1 MKNVLLAVH
10 GSAGNVGLSF
20 AKSLAATIKPALDA
34 NITLYVDYV
43 DSYSGNVSTSLQKNI
58 LANRVLQSKE
68 PELDGVL
75 FTYPNMSWDT
85 EEFIKLVSYSGTGI
99 LSGAF
104 PDSFAGAEV
113 YPITL
118 KENFSPEVEVLPALF
133 VTTGFVYVPKSVL
146 VEISKIAEKAS
157 SNGSNSA
164 PDFYLFFQE
173 KLESDG
179 LLYSEDH
186 TFCKLIID
194 SGLDISVDPT
204 INIVNTFLMPARTNY
219 QEYLKKQHLDTLGE
233 HADDGSE
240 LPMGMPEKV
249 SFEMPEG
256 MPEDPFGNLPEDI
269 TQI

>member
-1 MKNVLLAVH
+1 MKHVLLAVH
-10 GSAGNVGLSF
+10 GSAGNVGLGF
-20 AKSLAATIKPALDA
+20 ARSLAATIKPALDA

-43 DSYSGNVSTSLQKNI
+43 NSYSGNVSTSLQKNI
-58 LANRVLQSKE
+58 LANRVLQARE
-68 PELDGVL
+68 PELDGIL
-75 FTYPNMSWDT
+75 FTYSHMSWAP
-85 EEFIKLVSYSGTGI
+85 EELVKLASYNGTGI

-104 PDSFAGAEV
+104 PDAFEGQEV

-118 KENFSPEVEVLPALF
+118 KEGFSPTVEVLPAEF

-146 VEISKIAEKAS
+146 VEISKISEKAS
-157 SNGSNSA
+157 SGDADST

-179 LLYSEDH
+179 RLYSEDH

-194 SGLDISVDPT
+194 SGLTISVNPT
-204 INIVNTFLMPARTNY
+204 INITNTAPMSLRTNY
-219 QEYLKKQHLDTLGE
+219 QAHLQKAHLASLGE
-233 HADDGSE
+233 VTSDE
-240 LPMGMPEKV
+240 PEIPMGVPEKI
-249 SFEMPEG
+249 SNEMPEG

>member
-1 MKNVLLAVH
+1 MKHVLIAVH

-20 AKSLAATIKPALDA
+20 ARSLAATIKPALDA
-34 NITLYVDYV
+34 DITLYVDYV
-43 DSYSGNVSTSLQKNI
+43 NSYSGNVSTSLQKNI

-68 PELDGVL
+68 LDGIL
-75 FTYPNMSWDT
+75 FTYSHMSWDPK
-85 EEFIKLVSYSGTGI
+85 EVIKLVSYSGTGI

-104 PDSFAGAEV
+104 PDAFESAEV

-118 KENFSPEVEVLPALF
+118 KENFSSDVEVLPALF

-157 SNGSNSA
+157 SNGSNST

-179 LLYSEDH
+179 FLYSEDH
-186 TFCKLIID
+186 TFCKLITD

-204 INIVNTFLMPARTNY
+204 INITNTFLMPVRTNY
-219 QEYLKKQHLDTLGE
+219 QEHLKKQHLATLGE
-233 HADDGSE
+233 FVDDGSE
-240 LPMGMPEKV
+240 LPMGVPEKI
-249 SFEMPEG
+249 SNEMPEG